1 MFLAKINEYF
11 SKIKK
16 QPGREWKI
24 DMNSNSN
31 DILITLDS
39 INNEYWYN
47 YIQSK
52 FIFLNFI

>member
-1 MFLAKINEYF
+1 MKEDKF
-11 SKIKK
+11 SD
-16 QPGREWKI
+16 QFEGEWKI

-52 FIFLNFI
+52 FIFLNII